1 VITPDKIK
9 EWLQEVEERPSSAA
23 LIIQYIGNRIKEL
36 AGRNEALLDENIE
49 LRTGR
54 KVEEYESR
62 IANLEYQV
70 ELLKR
75 QLGGTALEVG
85 LAEAAGPAPQTV
97 TASLLIYNPHGQVL
111 HIPINRAGLAHGGEA
126 ARFSGEIAPGGL
138 PPRLLAAGS
147 QEELLF
153 VFDSGRSVTLPVS
166 AIPTVD
172 CQTLDW
178 SKAYFQEPRGSEELA
193 VILPVARMSLYENA
207 IQVSRRG
214 FVKKIRES
222 FLESCITKG
231 FVGTGVKMPADKTF
245 SLTFCGKTD
254 RFVMLSQEGFLF
266 CMEIEKLPVT
276 IDEALRLSATDH
288 IVATF
293 VTGQKPSLLIVTQN
307 GRVIHR
313 EAGWVE
319 PSNAFKAKG
328 QPVFSRERRESG
340 VRAVGAAVVD
350 SEDWGAALRS
360 DGRLTIYK
368 MSDLFAAGALLP
380 DQDAV
385 TVLGFTVLT

>member
-9 EWLQEVEERPSSAA
+9 EWLLEVEERPSSAA

-36 AGRNEALLDENIE
+36 ASRNEALLDENIE

-75 QLGGTALEVG
+75 QLGGAAPDTG
-85 LAEAAGPAPQTV
+85 LAVAAVSVPQV
-97 TASLLIYNPHGQVL
+97 DTASLLVYNPHGQVL
-111 HIPINRAGLAHGGEA
+111 HITINRASLSSGGEV
-126 ARFSGEIAPGGL
+126 ARFTGEIAPSGL

-153 VFDSGRSVTLPVS
+153 VFDSGRTVTLPVS
-166 AIPTVD
+166 AIPAAD
-172 CQTLDW
+172 GQALDW
-178 SKAYFQEPRGSEELA
+178 DKALLQEPRGSEELA

-231 FVGTGVKMPADKTF
+231 FVGTGVKLPADKTF

-276 IDEALRLSATDH
+276 IEEALRLSATDH
-288 IVATF
+288 IVSTF
-293 VTGQKPSLLIVTQN
+293 VTGQKPSLLVFTQN

-313 EAGWVE
+313 EMGWVE
-319 PSNAFKAKG
+319 PSNAFKTRG

-340 VRAVGAAVVD
+340 GRAVGAAAVD
-350 SEDWGAALRS
+350 GEDWGAVLSS
-360 DGRLTIYK
+360 DGLLTVYK
-368 MSDLFAAGALLP
+368 MTDLFAAGTLLA
-380 DQDAV
+380 DQAAV